1 MSDDRSLSSPEE
13 AQRQQDDALEAA
25 STIDETPEGF
35 PICQWCGGAIT
46 EKEDLVVA
54 VDDMGAPTQIAPV
67 GYTAPRT
74 YAAFHRECH
83 IEFSEEPPPEQD
95 ADTAGFWTPVNLL
108 IVGVSVIAILIV
120 LAFAVL
126 PQ

>member
-1 MSDDRSLSSPEE
+1 MSNDRNLSSPEE
-13 AQRQQDDALEAA
+13 SRRQQDNALEAA
-25 STIDETPEGF
+25 TTIGETPEGF

-46 EKEDLVVA
+46 EKDDLVVA
-54 VDDMGAPTQIAPV
+54 VDDMGAPSQIAPV

-83 IEFSEEPPPEQD
+83 SEFSEEPSPEQD
-95 ADTAGFWTPVNLL
+95 ADAGGFWSPVNLL